1 MQLKIGVL
9 GQDYIIDNSLE
20 TTCEKKQFNINVSAK
35 AQPGQYAT
43 EVN

>member
-1 MQLKIGVL
+1 MQLKIRVL
-9 GQDYIIDNSLE
+9 GQDFIINNYLE

-35 AQPGQYAT
+35 VQPGEYAT